1 MTPGAASAR
10 SDPSGEGHR
19 VKSDEGT
26 RVVWDAGDISRAL
39 TRIAHQ
45 IIEANAGAEGLTL
58 LGIRTRGVPLARR
71 LGTIISEASGVDV
84 PVGELDITMYRD
96 DLRSQPTRAVGRTT
110 IPRPIDDRT
119 VVLVDDVLFTGRTT
133 ASALD
138 ALKEVGRPRI
148 VQLAVLI
155 DRGHRQLPIQADHV
169 GKQLQVSPEARVNVR
184 LAEIDEID
192 AVTISSPEA

>member
-1 MTPGAASAR
+1 MSNQTA
-10 SDPSGEGHR
+10 
-19 VKSDEGT
+19 
-26 RVVWDAGDISRAL
+26 RVVWDGHRIARAL
-39 TRIAHQ
+39 ARMAHQ
-45 IIEANAGAEGLTL
+45 IVEANAGGEDLVL
-58 LGIRTRGVPLARR
+58 LGIPTRGALLARR
-71 LGTIISEASGVDV
+71 LADAIRGIEGVEV
-84 PVGELDITMYRD
+84 GVGELDITMYRD